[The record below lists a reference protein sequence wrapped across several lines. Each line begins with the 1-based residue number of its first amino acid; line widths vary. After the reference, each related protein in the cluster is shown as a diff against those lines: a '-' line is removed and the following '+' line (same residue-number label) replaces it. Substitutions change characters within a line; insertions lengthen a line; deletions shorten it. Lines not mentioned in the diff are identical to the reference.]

1 MTAARLRLW
10 LAAVALLLG
19 LGAAVVRTPAPAHPG
34 AAAVQPIYKPP
45 SGC

>member
-1 MTAARLRLW
+1 MTAVRLRLW

-19 LGAAVVRTPAPAHPG
+19 LGAAVVRTPAPAHPR
-34 AAAVQPIYKPP
+34 AAVQPIYKPP